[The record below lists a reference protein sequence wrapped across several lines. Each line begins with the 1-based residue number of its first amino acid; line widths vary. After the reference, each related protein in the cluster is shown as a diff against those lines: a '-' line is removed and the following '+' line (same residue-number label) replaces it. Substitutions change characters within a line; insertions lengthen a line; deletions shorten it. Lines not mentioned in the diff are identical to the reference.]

1 MGHAIKL
8 PRVCLQSVI
17 IIHNRKAIKSPF
29 RSNPTVSKTSTM
41 PDKKCHSHQR
51 HGEFSSQI
59 KKMSKKPLK
68 YNPEEVMVM
77 KVDMAQD
84 MFNFAMDTTRASLGK
99 FKKEDEPGMAKHCVD
114 MFNAEFG
121 EHWMSV
127 VGDNFGIAVNQE
139 GNFAHFHM
147 GPKEFVIY
155 KAA

>member
-1 MGHAIKL
+1 
-8 PRVCLQSVI
+8 
-17 IIHNRKAIKSPF
+17 
-29 RSNPTVSKTSTM
+29 M
-41 PDKKCHSHQR
+41 PEKK
-51 HGEFSSQI
+51 GFSSQI

-68 YNPEEVMVM
+68 YNAEEVMMM
-77 KVDMAQD
+77 KVDMNQE

-127 VGDNFGIAVNQE
+127 VGDNFGIAVNHE
-139 GNFAHFHM
+139 GNFAHFKL

>member
-1 MGHAIKL
+1 
-8 PRVCLQSVI
+8 
-17 IIHNRKAIKSPF
+17 
-29 RSNPTVSKTSTM
+29 M
-41 PDKKCHSHQR
+41 PGKP
-51 HGEFSSQI
+51 FSSQI

-68 YNPEEVMVM
+68 YNPEVVTVV
-77 KVDMAQD
+77 KVNMAQD
-84 MFNFAMDTTRASLGK
+84 VFDFAIDTATTSLRK

-114 MFNAEFG
+114 KFNAEFG

-127 VGDNFGIAVNQE
+127 VGDNFGIAVNHE